1 MIMGAFGG
9 GWLGGGW
16 QGGGW
21 QGGGWQGGGWQGGG
35 WQGGGGGFPT
45 FPMRADRPFADF
57 AIQSRPGAT
66 YPDFPARLWDPDLFA
81 LSVLPEFF
89 DPNLP
94 NGPWQNR
101 ITVDPPDP
109 ITPQEIQ
116 RLLVLAVTERPEAIG
131 EIIQQHQNFQV
142 CFLQLL
148 MIDANTHPYTF
159 LLMKLAARVG
169 ETLMVHFKRKY
180 NRPRPSQV
188 CPTLYP
194 PVPVPGHG
202 SYPAGHALL
211 AQLTSECLKELVPAV
226 TYSPL
231 DELARRIG
239 ENRVIAGLHYQSDV
253 DQGIKVGPQIHWVLK
268 ECQTYQYVLAKAVQ
282 ESI

>member
-1 MIMGAFGG
+1 MSAF
-9 GWLGGGW
+9 GGGW

-35 WQGGGGGFPT
+35 WQGGGGGGFPT
-45 FPMRADRPFADF
+45 FPIRADRPFADF
-57 AIQSRPGAT
+57 AIQSRLGAT
-66 YPDFPARLWDPDLFA
+66 YLDLPARLWDPDLWA
-81 LSVLPEFF
+81 LSVLPQFF
-89 DPNLP
+89 DPNLH
-94 NGPWQNR
+94 WETR
-101 ITVDPPDP
+101 INVPAPGA
-109 ITPQEIQ
+109 ITQADIN
-116 RLLVLAVTERPEAIG
+116 RLLVLAVTERPDAMG

-169 ETLMVHFKRKY
+169 ETLMIHYKRKFY
-180 NRPRPSQV
+180 RPRPSQV

-211 AQLTSECLKELVPAV
+211 AQLTSECLKEVVPAV
-226 TYSPL
+226 TYSAL
-231 DELARRIG
+231 DELARRIS
-239 ENRVIAGLHYQSDV
+239 ENRVIAGLHYESDV
-253 DQGIKVGPQIHWVLK
+253 AAGADVGRQIHPILQD
-268 ECQTYQYVLAKAVQ
+268 CQAYTDVLAQARN
-282 ESI
+282 ENI

>member
-1 MIMGAFGG
+1 MIMSAF
-9 GWLGGGW
+9 GGGW

-35 WQGGGGGFPT
+35 WQGGGGGGFPT

-57 AIQSRPGAT
+57 AIQSRLGAT
-66 YPDFPARLWDPDLFA
+66 YPDFPARLWDPDLWA

-94 NGPWQNR
+94 HGPWEGR
-101 ITVDPPDP
+101 ITVQAPAAITQPD
-109 ITPQEIQ
+109 ID
-116 RLLVLAVTERPEAIG
+116 RLLVLAVTERPEAMG
-131 EIIQQHQNFQV
+131 EIIHQHQNFQV

-169 ETLMVHFKRKY
+169 ETLMIHYKRKY
-180 NRPRPSQV
+180 HRPRPSQV
-188 CPTLYP
+188 CPTLFP

-202 SYPAGHALL
+202 SYPAGHALI
-211 AQLTSECLKELVPAV
+211 AKLTSECLKELVPAV
-226 TYSPL
+226 THSAL

-239 ENRVIAGLHYQSDV
+239 FNRAIAGLHYESDITAGA
-253 DQGIKVGPQIHWVLK
+253 DVGRQIHPILQ
-268 ECQTYQYVLAKAVQ
+268 ECQAYQYVLAKAMQ
-282 ESI
+282 ENF

>member
-1 MIMGAFGG
+1 MSGF
-9 GWLGGGW
+9 GGGW

-35 WQGGGGGFPT
+35 WQGGGGGGFPT
-45 FPMRADRPFADF
+45 FPTRADRPFADF
-57 AIQSRPGAT
+57 PITSRLGAT
-66 YPDFPARLWDPDLFA
+66 YPDFPTRLWDPDLFA
-81 LSVLPEFF
+81 LSVLPQFF

-94 NGPWQNR
+94 GGPWQGR
-101 ITVDPPDP
+101 ITVQPPAAIGQPD
-109 ITPQEIQ
+109 ID
-116 RLLVLAVTERPEAIG
+116 RLLVLAVTERPEAMG

-169 ETLMVHFKRKY
+169 ETLMIHYKRKF

-188 CPTLYP
+188 CPTLFP

-202 SYPAGHALL
+202 SYPAGHALI
-211 AQLTSECLKELVPAV
+211 AKLTAECLKELVPAV
-226 TYSPL
+226 THPAL

-239 ENRVIAGLHYQSDV
+239 FNRAIAGLHYESDITAGSDV
-253 DQGIKVGPQIHWVLK
+253 GRQIHPILQ
-268 ECQTYQYVLAKAVQ
+268 ECQAYRDVRAKAMQ

>member
-1 MIMGAFGG
+1 
-9 GWLGGGW
+9 
-16 QGGGW
+16 
-21 QGGGWQGGGWQGGG
+21 
-35 WQGGGGGFPT
+35 
-45 FPMRADRPFADF
+45 MRADRPFADF
-57 AIQSRPGAT
+57 AIQSRLQAT
-66 YPDFPARLWDPDLFA
+66 YPDFPHQLWDPDLWA
-81 LSVLPEFF
+81 LSVLPQFF
-89 DPNLP
+89 DPNLTG
-94 NGPWQNR
+94 GPWEGR
-101 ITVDPPDP
+101 INVAPAAAITQPD
-109 ITPQEIQ
+109 IN
-116 RLLVLAVTERPEAIG
+116 RLLVLAVTERPEAMG

-148 MIDANTHPYTF
+148 MIDANTHPCTF

-169 ETLMVHFKRKY
+169 ETLMMHYKRKF

-226 TYSPL
+226 TYSAL

-239 ENRVIAGLHYQSDV
+239 YNRVIAGLHYESDV
-253 DQGIKVGPQIHWVLK
+253 AAGADVGRQIHPILR
-268 ECQTYQYVLAKAVQ
+268 ECQAYKDVLAKARN
-282 ESI
+282 ENI